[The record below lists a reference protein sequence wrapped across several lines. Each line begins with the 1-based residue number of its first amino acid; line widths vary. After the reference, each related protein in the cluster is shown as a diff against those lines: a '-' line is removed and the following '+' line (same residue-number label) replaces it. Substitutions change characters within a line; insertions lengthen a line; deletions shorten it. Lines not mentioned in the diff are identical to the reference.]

1 MNKKKRIRGLEREID
16 GLGDCVAEWHLQL
29 LSNMAALSGRIEGLE
44 QARRVNVTVKPKTE
58 PDYVVPDARTRWVY
72 TGPTDTAD
80 D

>member
-1 MNKKKRIRGLEREID
+1 MKKKKRIRGLERD
-16 GLGDCVAEWHLQL
+16 FDDLSDCVAEWHLQL
-29 LSNMAALSGRIEGLE
+29 LSDIAALSRRIEGLE